1 MQPPVWNKLIP
12 YRIKTFVDT
21 NSLVSFLFFFAADV
35 PKICRSN
42 VFKSHRYAP
51 TAYCD
56 ADSISITG
64 TGSPIMHF
72 DKGCPFHCGAPSS
85 AVQSIS
91 DDDPNRICYRHRL
104 TGSSISLIGAFAGPL
119 DADKRSRIPLDFF
132 FHYTSSFYLRSC
144 GKNTPLII
152 IITTLNAASSPLSN
166 FGITLAQPP

>member
-1 MQPPVWNKLIP
+1 MTLIRSSAS
-12 YRIKTFVDT
+12 Y
-21 NSLVSFLFFFAADV
+21 FFAADV

-132 FHYTSSFYLRSC
+132 FTTHPVFIYGLAVKTLPSSS
-144 GKNTPLII
+144 
-152 IITTLNAASSPLSN
+152 SSP
-166 FGITLAQPP
+166 P